1 MKSTVNNRSVLR
13 LAIPNIFANI
23 TVPLVGLVDLAV
35 AGHIGDT
42 AMIGGIAIATMLFD
56 LLYWNLGFLR
66 VGTSGMVAQAYGS
79 GDFRTATRVLVQGLF
94 TALVISLIIWAIQW
108 IYVEG
113 AFALVES
120 SPEVEQLA
128 RDYFFIRIWA
138 APATLGNFAFK
149 GFFIGMQNAVRPMAV
164 DITINGVN
172 IATCVWFSLYGTM
185 GIKGIALSTLIAQY
199 SGLLLA
205 LFFTARHYRSLFA
218 GLNIRE
224 ALQLKAFRRFF
235 AVNGNLFL
243 RSICFLLIYAGFTS
257 ISTGYGEIPLAIG
270 TIMMKIM
277 MLYSYFADGFAYAG
291 EALSGR
297 FIGAR
302 ERDNLRKAVRLV
314 FLWGLYVSLL
324 STLLYVAGGG
334 AMLRFLTSQQEVIE
348 AASNY
353 LPWLCIMPALSC
365 AAFTWDGIYI
375 GATATASIRNSM
387 LWAVAAFFLTYYSL
401 KPICGLD
408 ALFAAY
414 MAHLFARG
422 LYLTISA
429 KREIWSVIQTKTSL

>member
-56 LLYWNLGFLR
+56 LLYWNLSFLR

-218 GLNIRE
+218 DFRIRE

-257 ISTGYGEIPLAIG
+257 ISTDYGEIPLAIG

-348 AASNY
+348 AASRY
-353 LPWLCIMPALSC
+353 LPWLWIMPALSC

>member
-79 GDFRTATRVLVQGLF
+79 GDFHTATRVLVQGLF

-149 GFFIGMQNAVRPMAV
+149 GFFIGMQNAVRPRAV

-205 LFFTARHYRSLFA
+205 LFFTAR
-218 GLNIRE
+218 
-224 ALQLKAFRRFF
+224 
-235 AVNGNLFL
+235 
-243 RSICFLLIYAGFTS
+243 
-257 ISTGYGEIPLAIG
+257 
-270 TIMMKIM
+270 
-277 MLYSYFADGFAYAG
+277 
-291 EALSGR
+291 
-297 FIGAR
+297 
-302 ERDNLRKAVRLV
+302 
-314 FLWGLYVSLL
+314 
-324 STLLYVAGGG
+324 
-334 AMLRFLTSQQEVIE
+334 
-348 AASNY
+348 
-353 LPWLCIMPALSC
+353 
-365 AAFTWDGIYI
+365 
-375 GATATASIRNSM
+375 
-387 LWAVAAFFLTYYSL
+387 
-401 KPICGLD
+401 
-408 ALFAAY
+408 
-414 MAHLFARG
+414 
-422 LYLTISA
+422 
-429 KREIWSVIQTKTSL
+429 

>member
-1 MKSTVNNRSVLR
+1 
-13 LAIPNIFANI
+13 
-23 TVPLVGLVDLAV
+23 
-35 AGHIGDT
+35 
-42 AMIGGIAIATMLFD
+42 
-56 LLYWNLGFLR
+56 
-66 VGTSGMVAQAYGS
+66 
-79 GDFRTATRVLVQGLF
+79 
-94 TALVISLIIWAIQW
+94 
-108 IYVEG
+108 
-113 AFALVES
+113 
-120 SPEVEQLA
+120 
-128 RDYFFIRIWA
+128 
-138 APATLGNFAFK
+138 
-149 GFFIGMQNAVRPMAV
+149 
-164 DITINGVN
+164 
-172 IATCVWFSLYGTM
+172 
-185 GIKGIALSTLIAQY
+185 
-199 SGLLLA
+199 
-205 LFFTARHYRSLFA
+205 
-218 GLNIRE
+218 
-224 ALQLKAFRRFF
+224 
-235 AVNGNLFL
+235 
-243 RSICFLLIYAGFTS
+243 
-257 ISTGYGEIPLAIG
+257 
-270 TIMMKIM
+270 MMKIM

-324 STLLYVAGGG
+324 SPLLYVAGGG

-348 AASNY
+348 AASRY
-353 LPWLCIMPALSC
+353 LPWLWIMPALSC

>member
-94 TALVISLIIWAIQW
+94 SLVIWAIQW

-218 GLNIRE
+218 DFRIRE

-348 AASNY
+348 AASRY
-353 LPWLCIMPALSC
+353 LPWLWIMPALSC